1 MNCEECKE
9 TTVKTAPVS
18 FQSHQADMARMERTN
33 TRLCWVVLCLVVVS
47 IVLAIL
53 LFAAGARSEHALL
66 ENNQKWIDMWREYDF
81 ESYEQDGEGV
91 NIIGS
96 RNGVDFDVT
105 AGTEEDQEEQGGEG
119 PSGEA

>member
-1 MNCEECKE
+1 MNCENCKE
-9 TTVKTAPVS
+9 NGIKAEPVP

-33 TRLCWVVLCLVVVS
+33 NRLLWCVLCLV
-47 IVLAIL
+47 IVCIILAVL
-53 LFAAGARSEHALL
+53 LFSAGASSEKALL

-96 RNGVDFDVT
+96 RNGVDFDV
-105 AGTEEDQEEQGGEG
+105 AASTEKDEEERSGEG